1 MLVAWNNTMKYE
13 IQKAGKDWCTS
24 ILSGEGLVCTFTG
37 PGTVFLQTR
46 SIEPFARAVAEHM
59 PQQQSEEG
67 GGGGGE

>member
-1 MLVAWNNTMKYE
+1 MLVAWNESMQYE
-13 IQKAGKDWCTS
+13 IQKAGKDWCSS

-59 PQQQSEEG
+59 PLQQSQEG
-67 GGGGGE
+67 ENAGE